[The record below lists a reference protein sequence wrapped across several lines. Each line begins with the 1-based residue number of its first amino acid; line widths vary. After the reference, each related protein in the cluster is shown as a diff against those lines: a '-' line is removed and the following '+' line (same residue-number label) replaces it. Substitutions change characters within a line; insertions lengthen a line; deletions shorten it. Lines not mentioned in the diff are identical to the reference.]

1 MTDVDLHALFQ
12 QMGEVISSVDA
23 LRDTIRLRQE
33 QSEQLHGYLR
43 SDLSSLR
50 SDHGDLEEKL
60 DCVICIMQND
70 LEALRSDAKD
80 NSRAVDD
87 LVHAVQA
94 LRRPIAEIT
103 ALRSRVAGVLFSI
116 GVIGSIAVWLAEPLY
131 HWLVESNLSRR

>member
-12 QMGEVISSVDA
+12 QMGEVVSSIDA
-23 LRDTIRLRQE
+23 LRDTIRLRHE

-50 SDHGDLEEKL
+50 NDHGDLEEKL
-60 DCVICIMQND
+60 DCVICIVQHD
-70 LEALRSDAKD
+70 VEALRAEAKE

-94 LRRPIAEIT
+94 LRRPISEIA
-103 ALRSRVAGVLFSI
+103 ALRSRVAGVVFSI
-116 GVIGSIAVWLAEPLY
+116 GVVGSMAIWLAEPFY
-131 HWLVESNLSRR
+131 HWLVENHFSRR